1 MQTPSVTKT
10 DEEIVGEALVRK
22 DAFGVLVERYQA
34 RLSRYVR
41 RLGVN
46 RKEDTEDIL
55 QNVFLKTYR
64 NLNGFDRDLK
74 FSTWIYRIAHNE
86 AMSFFRSRSV
96 RPEGYVIE
104 DGETLL
110 EGLRSSLDLARTA
123 EQSLDAARLTHA
135 LAALEPKYRDAIVLR
150 YFEEREYA
158 EMSDILQIPVGTVA
172 TLLSRA
178 KKRLQKLLPNE
189 T

>member
-1 MQTPSVTKT
+1 MNAPSVPKT

-34 RLSRYVR
+34 PLSRYIR
-41 RLGVN
+41 RLGVQ
-46 RKEDTEDIL
+46 RKEDMEDVL

-96 RPEGYVIE
+96 RPEGYMAD
-104 DGETLL
+104 DGESLL
-110 EGLRSSLDLARTA
+110 EGLRSSLDVARPA
-123 EQSLDAARLTHA
+123 ERSLNAAHLKQA
-135 LAALEPKYRDAIVLR
+135 LSKLEPKYRNVIVLR

-158 EMSDILQIPVGTVA
+158 DMSDILQVPVGTVA

-178 KKRLQKLLPNE
+178 KKRLQKLLPPE